1 MITNNDI
8 KEFEGIIIA
17 AGYSLKD
24 FAIIPKD
31 LTSYKPNAIPTPLKA
46 TIRMVRLSNGA
57 EKTYKSG
64 YLTHAHAELKLDL
77 KSGYFDTSG
86 SVHRSVSPDLSD

>member
-1 MITNNDI
+1 MTNNDI
-8 KEFEGIIIA
+8 NAFEEIIIA

-31 LTSYKPNAIPTPLKA
+31 LLTPYKPNAMPTPLKA

-64 YLTHAHAELKLDL
+64 HLTHAHAALALDL
-77 KSGYFDTSG
+77 KSGYFGDS
-86 SVHRSVSPDLSD
+86 